1 MSNKA
6 RMSGRSRGGR
16 SSSFS
21 HVACASASRT
31 SPSRLVNESARSGL
45 SAGVAAEAAG
55 GGDPGWMPL
64 PTTTLSTP
72 SGGAGSGIDACPIGV
87 TSLPVFR
94 PSAPPTGWRVMPT
107 VSTRLVAAAPCR
119 YSFQTSRAIVGS
131 RHRPGLGGYRGRDRP
146 ASRSRRRR
154 CWASGMAAVT
164 IRQNSGEW
172 LLTVRWA
179 SSCTTM

>member
-6 RMSGRSRGGR
+6 RMSGKSRGGR

-21 HVACASASRT
+21 HVARASASRT

-45 SAGVAAEAAG
+45 SAGTAAEAAG
-55 GGDPGWMPL
+55 GGDPGWMPS
-64 PTTTLSTP
+64 PTTKLSTP

-87 TSLPVFR
+87 PPCPCLR
-94 PSAPPTGWRVMPT
+94 PRPANRVASNPYCKHPPRGRG
-107 VSTRLVAAAPCR
+107 PCR

-131 RHRPGLGGYRGRDRP
+131 RRQPGLWGYRGRDRP

-172 LLTVRWA
+172 LLTAKWA